1 MGLRNNALAIGT
13 GVLIGAGAILVP
25 VLQGYE
31 GLVLVAEPDPVGI
44 PTICYGHT
52 EGVKLG
58 DTMSK
63 QECDYLL
70 AVEVMEYM
78 KAVDEMVTVD
88 LPETRL
94 AALSSFAYNVGPEN
108 LRKSTLLKL
117 LNAGHTREACNE
129 LTRWSFAKGK
139 KLRGLVIRR
148 EDERKMCLE
157 GLEDRL

>member
-1 MGLRNNALAIGT
+1 MSLRNNALAIGS
-13 GVLIGAGAILVP
+13 GVLIGAGAILIP

-31 GLVLVAEPDPVGI
+31 GLVLKAEPDPVGI

-58 DTMSK
+58 DSMTK

-70 AVEVMEYM
+70 AIEVMEYM
-78 KAVDEMVTVD
+78 KAVDAMVTVD
-88 LPETRL
+88 MPETRL

-129 LTRWSFAKGK
+129 LLRWNKARGIV
-139 KLRGLVIRR
+139 LRGLVKRR
-148 EDERKMCLE
+148 EQEKELCLL
-157 GLEDRL
+157 GL

>member
-1 MGLRNNALAIGT
+1 MSLRNNALAIGS
-13 GVLIGAGAILVP
+13 GALIGAGAILIP

-31 GLVLVAEPDPVGI
+31 GLVLKAEPDPVGI

-52 EGVKLG
+52 EGVRLG
-58 DTMSK
+58 DSMSK

-70 AVEVMEYM
+70 AIEVMDYM
-78 KAVDEMVTVD
+78 KAVDFMVTVD
-88 LPETRL
+88 MPETRL
-94 AALSSFAYNVGPEN
+94 AALSSFAYNVGTEN

-129 LTRWSFAKGK
+129 LKRWVYAKGK
-139 KLRGLVIRR
+139 KLRGLAIRR

-157 GLEDRL
+157 GLEDKP